1 MIRINGIFTESE
13 HLGTTNNSK
22 KRKIQQALVI
32 SQVQAVDTQPGPII
46 GFTEQDAEGVDF
58 PHDDALVVSVQLA
71 HAIVDRMMVDN
82 GSAVNLLQLSVIQKM
97 GLESTIMRREKVLT
111 GFNGHTS
118 TTIGHITLDVKTP
131 PVVSKQ
137 TFTIVSDP
145 SPYNGILGRPWLI
158 KLDAVTSVKYKKI
171 RFRIPGGEVGEIKSD
186 QVSSRWCTVQ
196 MLKESKKNTFTP
208 IEVTEVQKDKETT
221 K

>member
-1 MIRINGIFTESE
+1 MGA
-13 HLGTTNNSK
+13 TNSSK
-22 KRKIQQALVI
+22 KRKIQQALLI
-32 SQVQAVDTQPGPII
+32 SQVQAADTQPGPVI

-58 PHDDALVVSVQLA
+58 PHDDALVISVQIA
-71 HAIVDRMMVDN
+71 HAIVDRMMADN

-97 GLESTIMRREKVLT
+97 GLESTIMRRAEVLT

-118 TTIGHITLDVKTP
+118 TTIGQITLDVKTL

-137 TFTIVSDP
+137 TFTIISDP

-158 KLDAVTSVKYKKI
+158 KLDAVTSVKYQKI
-171 RFRIPGGEVGEIKSD
+171 RFHVPGGGIGEIKSY
-186 QVSSRWCTVQ
+186 QAASRRCTVQ
-196 MLKESKKNTFTP
+196 MLKETKKKTFIP
-208 IEVTEVQKDKETT
+208 MEVAEIQKDEEAT